1 MRPTL
6 LALALLVGSVLP
18 ARAELVFFSSG
29 RTMSV
34 KGHQTD
40 GDLLVLMLRGGGEL
54 VCDLSLIARIA
65 PDEVPYPEPEP
76 SSEPPS
82 VPDPIPVTTGVHSPL
97 PTDARYDPII
107 RKVAAEQGVNAELV
121 RAVIQVESAYQPRA
135 RSPKGAV
142 GLMQLM
148 PATARRYGVRNSY
161 DPAANIEAGIKHLKA
176 LLERFPLSH
185 ALAAYN
191 AGQAAVE
198 RFRGIPPFPE
208 TELYVSRVLALVG
221 G

>member
-1 MRPTL
+1 MRPAL
-6 LALALLVGSVLP
+6 LALALLGGSVLP
-18 ARAELVFFSSG
+18 ARAELVFFASG
-29 RTMSV
+29 RAMSV
-34 KGHQTD
+34 RGHQID
-40 GDLLVLMLRGGGEL
+40 GDVLVLMLRGGGEL
-54 VCDLSLIARIA
+54 VCDASLITRIA

-76 SSEPPS
+76 ALEPAAVPGPIS
-82 VPDPIPVTTGVHSPL
+82 VIAGVHSPL

-121 RAVIQVESAYQPRA
+121 RAVIQVESAYQHRA
-135 RSPKGAV
+135 RSLKGAV

-148 PATARRYGVRNSY
+148 PATARQYGVLNSY

-176 LLERFPLSH
+176 LLERFPLSL

-191 AGQAAVE
+191 AGQGAVE
-198 RFRGIPPFPE
+198 RFGGIPPFPE
-208 TELYVSRVLALVG
+208 TQRYVSRVLALVG